1 MIDFKELTDEEFNRY
16 AEQLCPSDN
25 GNSLYNELKEDV
37 EKKVTQ
43 IGSLSNQTDKL
54 LECINKKDIEEIYK
68 LCVKISKKLS
78 RISKDF
84 GMIPANYGIKNRN
97 EYLRANVIE
106 EKNVVFSYKN
116 NVLHIKLPELLP
128 HRPQFDTSTREMRY
142 YYDIDAWRAG
152 YLAAFQKEFINGKY
166 RVYDNKV
173 VLYFL
178 HHVDRTKNV
187 PDIDNLEIKVITDI
201 ITLFLLTDDDHKHV
215 CHFMD
220 MVEDDSSYTEI
231 MIIPYKNFRT

>member
-1 MIDFKELTDEEFNRY
+1 MI
-16 AEQLCPSDN
+16 
-25 GNSLYNELKEDV
+25 LYKRNAKGDPILWQI
-37 EKKVTQ
+37 EKYNDYEYKV
-43 IGSLSNQTDKL
+43 S
-54 LECINKKDIEEIYK
+54 
-68 LCVKISKKLS
+68 
-78 RISKDF
+78 
-84 GMIPANYGIKNRN
+84 YG
-97 EYLRANVIE
+97 AVCG
-106 EKNVVFSYKN
+106 
-116 NVLHIKLPELLP
+116 HIHE
-128 HRPQFDTSTREMRY
+128 
-142 YYDIDAWRAG
+142 
-152 YLAAFQKEFINGKY
+152 EFINGKY

-215 CHFMD
+215 CHFLD